1 LIGKSCNIDML
12 FAHNPQA
19 KGPSWL
25 LSPPRGMRRTYQDLG
40 RRAEGREGRAQAI
53 CGHETDEMSE
63 LYSTVRPAEMAKA
76 VARIAASVRAA

>member
-1 LIGKSCNIDML
+1 ML

-40 RRAEGREGRAQAI
+40 R
-53 CGHETDEMSE
+53 E
-63 LYSTVRPAEMAKA
+63 LKVEKDVRRPSAGTRPTRWASCIRPSDRPKWPRPWHASRPLFVRP
-76 VARIAASVRAA
+76 